1 MKLSFFT
8 RILFPFLIIL
18 IVASCRQS
26 PHKKN
31 SPSAVYEDSLAIRSM
46 IGSNTKTD
54 SIAEVRTRRARIAWY
69 LSSKTKLIPP
79 ESMTP
84 DMQRALDIALKDSLF
99 TRFLYFNQQPML
111 CEVFGI
117 YPVKPGDLTIKASPK
132 TYKIEVYNF
141 AQNASIIAF
150 ADLNQD
156 KLLSAHQLEQSQPD
170 IPPSLLRTAIAI
182 ATNSDEVKEA
192 LGYVPI
198 EGNAQMA
205 STKTSLNK
213 TNCERSRHLCVAP
226 TFVKDDKAL
235 WVIVDL
241 TDLTVAGIRWTN
253 VGTTGPA
260 IITERKLQ
268 DDKMTTCFCEQENR
282 LSKNNWEM
290 NYHITSSD
298 GLEITQLSYK
308 NTPVLKSAKLVDW
321 HVSYSTRDGF
331 GYSDAIGCPV
341 FSQAAVVA
349 NKAPTVAELR
359 DASNHVIGFTLE
371 QTYFTQGWPTPCNYN
386 YVQRYEFYNDGRFRV
401 AAASIGRGCGN
412 DGTYRPVFRIAF
424 QQQASIQQW
433 KENGWI
439 PWSKEQ
445 WNLQDITSSYTP
457 EGYLFRISSPGYSYF
472 LEPGRGQFNDKG
484 RGDFAYTYITKYKAE
499 EGDNN
504 LITIGPCCNEDYRQG
519 PEKFIEPGP
528 ESLANSDIVL
538 WYVPQLKNDDRVGKE
553 YCWAESVLQNGIF
566 VAKTYPCMAGPMFV
580 PAKY

>member
-445 WNLQDITSSYTP
+445 WNLQDVTSTYTP